1 MPLPSR
7 AFIHACGHFWRVSR
21 VSLNGLKRER
31 LLVAGNK
38 ALVVMHSRVKLALI
52 ALTPRGGKGGW
63 LLSLSY
69 VNERSAVGKIS
80 TVLAF
85 KSLSSVKRLI
95 EKCIV
100 YIYGRFIVT
109 RFWTG
114 TLSGLNC
121 LTAWWGR
128 RRSCDSFFTPLF
140 SRRSE
145 KRLGNASAIRGYK
158 LRK

>member
-1 MPLPSR
+1 MIEDNEGLELELISFFPCLYRLAPSFMR
-7 AFIHACGHFWRVSR
+7 VVILACLARFAQRTK
-21 VSLNGLKRER
+21 KRETAR
-31 LLVAGNK
+31 SREQGIGGNAQPCK
-38 ALVVMHSRVKLALI
+38 TGSYRSY
-52 ALTPRGGKGGW
+52 PSWREGGW

-109 RFWTG
+109 RF
-114 TLSGLNC
+114 
-121 LTAWWGR
+121 
-128 RRSCDSFFTPLF
+128 
-140 SRRSE
+140 
-145 KRLGNASAIRGYK
+145 
-158 LRK
+158 